1 MKSNYGFFTWVFIAI
16 MSFSLTSCSNDDDDD
31 DKDSLIGV
39 WVSEETLPVYYQSK
53 IIGYVKSYFHFME
66 DGSLIEKD
74 VITEIE
80 SGNNYTETSTYGRWE
95 TTGNHLKIIT
105 SFAETYD
112 NLKENADETECTYM
126 FKEGKLILS
135 YQDED
140 TGEFKSII
148 FVRGQMP

>member
-1 MKSNYGFFTWVFIAI
+1 MKRYYCFFSWFIIAI
-16 MSFSLTSCSNDDDDD
+16 MSFSFASCSNDDDD

-39 WVSEETLPVYYQSK
+39 WVSEETLPMYYHEELT
-53 IIGYVKSYFHFME
+53 GHVKAFFQFME

-74 VITEIE
+74 IITEIG
-80 SGNNYTETSTYGRWE
+80 SGETYTETSTYGRWE
-95 TTGNHLKIIT
+95 TRGNHLKIIT

-140 TGEFKSII
+140 TGEIKSII